1 MQLPW
6 FSDTYAI
13 SGGWILI
20 SQDEN
25 FNDKAVI
32 MIEILTGVQTM
43 FGTIQKWSHG
53 PSRRGGSTY
62 IVTLCDAIGGRGK
75 EFKRMWYHIF

>member
-1 MQLPW
+1 MFSHEIMFSTNLVSMQLPW

-20 SQDEN
+20 RQDEN

-32 MIEILTGVQTM
+32 MIGILTGVQIM
-43 FGTIQKWSHG
+43 FGTIQNEVTDQV
-53 PSRRGGSTY
+53 GG
-62 IVTLCDAIGGRGK
+62 GG
-75 EFKRMWYHIF
+75 